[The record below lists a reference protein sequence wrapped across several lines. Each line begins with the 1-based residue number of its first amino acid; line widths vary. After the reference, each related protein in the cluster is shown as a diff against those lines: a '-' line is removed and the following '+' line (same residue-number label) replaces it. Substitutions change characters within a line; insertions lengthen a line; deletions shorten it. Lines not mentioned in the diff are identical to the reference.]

1 MLYCNRCRYN
11 GTLRP
16 VAIELQKVAGEA
28 GTVYNP
34 YDTIELW
41 QLAKEIISSLDCGA
55 LTSPRGLQRSS

>member
-11 GTLRP
+11 GTLLP

-34 YDTIELW
+34 YGTIELW